1 MAQINPFRSLLYNQ
15 KKVDLKKVIMPPY
28 DIIKENEV
36 GTYYKRA
43 PFNIIRVDKGIAEEN
58 DGDRNNRYTRAADL
72 LDEWI
77 MDGVLLPDREASFY
91 AHTQEYRLPGGGK
104 KEMTGFFAAV
114 KLEEFDRKI
123 VLPHERTHSGPKKD
137 RLELIRATHANTSP
151 ILSLYFDKT
160 KKIHTMLKKTM
171 RTKPFID
178 VMGDDSLRSRMWK
191 ITSKGEIKKI
201 KGFFNGKQLFIADG
215 HHRYETAINF
225 RDEMRQKLGISKTP
239 YDNIMMCLIS
249 MEHSGIS
256 ILPTHRIFADFK
268 GFDPFSPEV
277 VQFFKVKKAASAEA
291 LKKAM
296 MKKTAVKKIGLVL
309 PNGFFI
315 LELKLKAYLAGLP
328 KKGHI
333 RQYYLLSVSILHTL
347 LFENILGIKEQEILT
362 GIGYTQDID
371 EALKLGKKSKRSAA
385 FLLEPST
392 IEEVKA
398 MSLHGEVMPQKS
410 TYFLPKLSTGFLINK
425 MG

>member
-15 KKVDLKKVIMPPY
+15 EKVDLKKVIMPPY
-28 DIIKENEV
+28 DIIKEKDA
-36 GTYYKRA
+36 GIYYRRD
-43 PFNIIRVDKGIAEEN
+43 PHNIIRVDKGSAEEN

-72 LDEWI
+72 LDEWM
-77 MDGVLLPDREASFY
+77 MDGVLLPDGEESFY
-91 AHTQEYRLPGGGK
+91 AHTQEYRLPGGEK

-137 RLELIRATHANTSP
+137 RLDLMRATHANTSP

-160 KKIHTMLKKTM
+160 KKIHAILKKTM
-171 RTKPFID
+171 RAKPFID
-178 VMGDDSLRSRMWK
+178 VAGYDSLRSRMWR
-191 ITSKGEIKKI
+191 ITSKGDIKKI
-201 KGFFNGKQLFIADG
+201 KVFFGSKQLFIADG

-225 RDEMRQKLGISKTP
+225 RNEMRQKLGIEETP

-256 ILPTHRIFADFK
+256 ILPTHRVFADFR
-268 GFDPFSPEV
+268 GFDPLSPAVGE
-277 VQFFKVKKAASAEA
+277 FFKVKKVPSAGA
-291 LKKAM
+291 MKKAM
-296 MKKTAVKKIGLVL
+296 LKRTAGKKIGLVL
-309 PNGFFI
+309 PKGFFI
-315 LELKLKAYLAGLP
+315 LELRLKPYLAVLP
-328 KKGHI
+328 KKEHI

-347 LFENILGIKEQEILT
+347 LFERILGIKEQEILH

-392 IEEVKA
+392 VEEVKE

>member
-15 KKVDLKKVIMPPY
+15 EKVELKKVIMPPY

-36 GTYYKRA
+36 GTYYKRS
-43 PFNIIRVDKGIAEEN
+43 PYNIIRVDKGSGEEN

-77 MDGVLLPDREASFY
+77 MDGVLLHDREESFY
-91 AHTQEYRLPGGGK
+91 AHTQEYRLPGGGI
-104 KEMTGFFAAV
+104 KEMIGFFAAV
-114 KLEEFDRKI
+114 KLEEFERKI

-137 RLELIRATHANTSP
+137 RLELMRATHSNTSP

-160 KKIHTMLKKTM
+160 KRIHAILKKTM
-171 RTKPFID
+171 RAKPFID
-178 VMGDDSLRSRMWK
+178 VTGDDSLRSRIWR
-191 ITSKGEIKKI
+191 ITSKGDIKKI
-201 KGFFNGKQLFIADG
+201 KSFFGSRQLFIADG

-225 RDEMRQKLGISKTP
+225 RDEMRQRLGTKETP

-249 MEHSGIS
+249 MEHSGTS
-256 ILPTHRIFADFK
+256 ILPTHRAFADFRE
-268 GFDPFSPEV
+268 FDPFSPAV
-277 VQFFKVKKAASAEA
+277 LKFFNVKKAASAAA

-296 MKKTAVKKIGLVL
+296 MKKTSGKKIGLVL
-309 PNGFFI
+309 PEGFFI
-315 LELKLKAYLAGLP
+315 LELKLGAYLAVLP
-328 KKGHI
+328 EKEHI

-347 LFENILGIKEQEILT
+347 LFEKILGIKEQEILP
-362 GIGYTQDID
+362 GMGYTQDID

-392 IEEVKA
+392 VEEIKA